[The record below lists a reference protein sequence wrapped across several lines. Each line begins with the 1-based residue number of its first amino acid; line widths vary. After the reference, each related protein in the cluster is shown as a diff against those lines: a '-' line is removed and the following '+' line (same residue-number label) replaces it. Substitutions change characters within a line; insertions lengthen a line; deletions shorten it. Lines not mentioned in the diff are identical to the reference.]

1 MDYSYDDIKAVKN
14 RVQKLFESTKIAH
27 INLKASRKNLKNVQI
42 KIKGVYDR
50 FFSVTSMVGAYEESF
65 TIKYI
70 DILTKQISI
79 LELEW

>member
-1 MDYSYDDIKAVKN
+1 MDYSYDDISVIKDKINALFKN
-14 RVQKLFESTKIAH
+14 RKIAH
-27 INLKASRKNLKNVQI
+27 INLKANRKKLQNIEI

-50 FFSVTSMVGAYEESF
+50 FFSVTSMVGTYEESF

-79 LELEW
+79 LELE